1 MSKRK
6 TRDAL
11 KIIDRI
17 TGDDPVRRASIERE
31 VLNSKISRL
40 IYDMRQKAGLTQKDL
55 AELIGTKQSAIS
67 RLEDANY
74 DGHTILM
81 LLRIALAL
89 NTRVRLDLNPDGK
102 NVVKI

>member
-1 MSKRK
+1 MAKRK
-6 TRDAL
+6 TTDAL

-40 IYDMRQKAGLTQKDL
+40 IYDLRTKAGLTQKAL
-55 AELIGTKQSAIS
+55 ADRIGTKQSAIS

-74 DGHTILM
+74 EGHTILM

-89 NTRVRLDLNPDGK
+89 NTRVRLDLNPNGK
-102 NVVKI
+102 NVVKV

>member
-6 TRDAL
+6 TTDAL

-31 VLNSKISRL
+31 ILNSKISQL
-40 IYDMRQKAGLTQKDL
+40 IYDLRQKASLTQKAL
-55 AELIGTKQSAIS
+55 AELIGTKQTAIS

-74 DGHTILM
+74 EGHTILM

-89 NTRVRLDLNPDGK
+89 NTRVRLDLNPKGK
-102 NVVKI
+102 TVVTV